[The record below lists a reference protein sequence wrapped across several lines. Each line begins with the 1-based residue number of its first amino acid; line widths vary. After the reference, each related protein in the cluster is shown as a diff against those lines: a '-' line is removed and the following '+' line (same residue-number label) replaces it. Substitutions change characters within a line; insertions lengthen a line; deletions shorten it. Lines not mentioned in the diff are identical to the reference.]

1 MTIEEALK
9 YFNSGYDLCN
19 QLGVAHTNMVRWK
32 KQNFIPVTQQL
43 RINQITG
50 SNMPI
55 DIDKQS
61 MEKRIGDAL

>member
-43 RINQITG
+43 KINQIKGT
-50 SNMPI
+50 NMPI
-55 DIDKQS
+55 DLSKDE
-61 MEKRIGDAL
+61 MEKRINKE